1 MILYVSRFMLN
12 RWKLV
17 LNGAAARIRVAAFP
31 YALGAVYEIVINE
44 ATFSPNTSA
53 TFSDIYPSDTI

>member
-17 LNGAAARIRVAAFP
+17 LNGAVARIRVAAFP
-31 YALGAVYEIVINE
+31 YALGAVYEIVNKNKNR
-44 ATFSPNTSA
+44 ASRCPA
-53 TFSDIYPSDTI
+53 LL